1 MSEPKRPA
9 LNVPPVFEF
18 NAKKKK
24 KKSGKVSKSVEHP
37 FLTEL
42 VICNDDDGGG
52 NPIPCEC

>member
-18 NAKKKK
+18 NVKKKT
-24 KKSGKVSKSVEHP
+24 SRKVDLSKSVEHP

-42 VICNDDDGGG
+42 VIFNDDAGG